1 MTTPATPTNRPPK
14 LKWSM
19 AELEALK
26 ALYPTHNAKQIGELL
41 DRPWQAVL
49 KQAQVHGIKKPPGC
63 KVGRISG
70 RTLPIGTETAR
81 AAKGVLRKVSN
92 TGPKSARWVPAH
104 RLDWE
109 AINGP
114 VPPGHYLVRR
124 DRNLPP
130 TPDNL
135 QISDVTTERW
145 MNDWPQDLKELA
157 TLRRQVLKEVEK
169 AENPT

>member
-1 MTTPATPTNRPPK
+1 
-14 LKWSM
+14 M
-19 AELEALK
+19 AELEALE
-26 ALYPTHNAKQIGELL
+26 ALYQTHNAKQIGELL
-41 DRPWQAVL
+41 GRPWQAVL
-49 KQAQVHGIKKPPGC
+49 KQAQVHGIKKLPGC
-63 KVGRISG
+63 KVGAGKGSG
-70 RTLPIGTETAR
+70 RTLPIGTESNR
-81 AAKGVLRKVSN
+81 AFKGLLRKVSN

-114 VPPGHYLVRR
+114 VPPGYYLVRR
-124 DRNLPP
+124 DQNLPP

-145 MNDWPQDLKELA
+145 MNDWPQDLKELMS
-157 TLRRQVLKEVEK
+157 LRRQVLKQVEK